1 MHAASCHTAPASLG
15 ARSLLIAGPGTL
27 LLVEEEQLR
36 VGGQRP
42 QVGGDDGLGLVGN
55 GARVDHRLE
64 AEHARERGLAVGVGR
79 RVQAVQAL
87 VDGGDGGLELGQQVA
102 EVVRGLQASK
112 ESMSARKAGAGQGT
126 VQ

>member
-1 MHAASCHTAPASLG
+1 
-15 ARSLLIAGPGTL
+15 
-27 LLVEEEQLR
+27 
-36 VGGQRP
+36 
-42 QVGGDDGLGLVGN
+42 
-55 GARVDHRLE
+55 
-64 AEHARERGLAVGVGR
+64 
-79 RVQAVQAL
+79 VQAVQAL